1 LEEFVDAF
9 VFTRFEPSGAVVG
22 NDQVRSAT
30 SILDYV
36 FRELG
41 VSYLDRCDLATIPAD
56 QMDRDGLASQPAE
69 PQPVARFIS
78 KGFSRGA
85 APDNLVFLPLARP
98 PSNAVADGGVADVC
112 PGCGDLTL
120 VGSGRER
127 ACASC
132 GARPLAKDADG
143 KR

>member
-1 LEEFVDAF
+1 
-9 VFTRFEPSGAVVG
+9 
-22 NDQVRSAT
+22 
-30 SILDYV
+30 V

-41 VSYLDRCDLATIPAD
+41 VSYLDRGDLATIPAD
-56 QMDRDGLASQPAE
+56 QMDRDGLVARDAE

-98 PSNAVADGGVADVC
+98 PASAAADGGVADVC
-112 PGCGDLTL
+112 PGCGDLAL
-120 VGSGRER
+120 VGAGADR

-132 GARPLAKDADG
+132 GGRPRGRDADG
-143 KR
+143 TR